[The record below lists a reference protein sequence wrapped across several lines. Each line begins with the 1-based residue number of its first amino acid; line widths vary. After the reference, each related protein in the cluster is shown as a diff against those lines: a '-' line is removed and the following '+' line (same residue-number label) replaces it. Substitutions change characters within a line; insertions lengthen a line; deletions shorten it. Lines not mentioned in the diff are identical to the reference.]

1 MNYTLMHQNRAV
13 MELEIDEVTGT
24 IVKGGALYLQS
35 HLPVGIGMINGLAD
49 RAALNYWWHERAI
62 PASRS
67 GLREALE
74 TMQLYSPQLLLTK
87 CLGLSLSDQ
96 YWVRP
101 TGTALTWEQV
111 NFFDNPFSDD
121 VGDVLLGKQS
131 QSANFDFSSPDNTS
145 DGSLRKRW
153 KILDGTR
160 YLIKGGSGPFQ
171 QQPFNEVIACRV
183 MERLGVDHVPYRL
196 YWDGSTPYSLC
207 PDFITRETELVPA
220 CRVMLTQKKRNETSV
235 YQHYCN
241 CCQALGIDVVPAL
254 NRMLVVDYLIANEDR
269 HTGNFGLVR
278 RADTLEWL
286 GTAPIFDSGSSLGF
300 QQDTPDIRTD
310 APIRSR
316 PFREQPER
324 QLALV
329 TDFAWLDL
337 SRLEGLSVDVMAVLS
352 ESRMD
357 EGRKT
362 AIVEAMERRVEK
374 LRNAAQEWV
383 SMPRK

>member
-121 VGDVLLGKQS
+121 VGDVLLGKRS
-131 QSANFDFSSPDNTS
+131 QSVDFDFSSPDNTS
-145 DGSLRKRW
+145 DGSLKKRW

-220 CRVMLTQKKRNETSV
+220 WRVMLMQKKRNETSV

-286 GTAPIFDSGSSLGF
+286 GTAPIFDSGSSLGY
-300 QQDTPDIRTD
+300 QQDTPDIRADT
-310 APIRSR
+310 PIRSR
-316 PFREQPER
+316 PFREHPER

-329 TDFAWLDL
+329 TDFAWLDP

-374 LRNAAQEWV
+374 LRDLI
-383 SMPRK
+383 